1 MIKVKLFKDLNEI
14 KIEEKINN
22 FIEDKVFKVIDIK
35 FNITKD
41 INDRTVYNALLL
53 YKGKGEDLL
62 WI

>member
-22 FIEDKVFKVIDIK
+22 FIEEKVFKVVDIK

-62 WI
+62 

>member
-1 MIKVKLFKDLNEI
+1 MIKVRLFKDLSEL

-22 FIEDKVFKVIDIK
+22 FIEENVFKVIDIK

-41 INDRTVYNALLL
+41 INERTVYNALLL

-62 WI
+62 

>member
-1 MIKVKLFKDLNEI
+1 MIKVKLFKELNEI

-22 FIEDKVFKVIDIK
+22 FIEEKVFKVVDIK

-62 WI
+62 

>member
-1 MIKVKLFKDLNEI
+1 MIRVKLFKDLNEI

-62 WI
+62 

>member
-1 MIKVKLFKDLNEI
+1 MIRVKLFKDLNEI

-22 FIEDKVFKVIDIK
+22 FIEEKVFKVVDIK

-62 WI
+62 

>member
-62 WI
+62 